1 MLHEF
6 SRLEEHT
13 EESEKMQGFGEE
25 VLPEY
30 VATRK
35 VADDGGGKK
44 SDHEA
49 TAPRDS
55 LSGQNGMNPRGDVI
69 VPT

>member
-1 MLHEF
+1 
-6 SRLEEHT
+6 
-13 EESEKMQGFGEE
+13 MQGFGEE